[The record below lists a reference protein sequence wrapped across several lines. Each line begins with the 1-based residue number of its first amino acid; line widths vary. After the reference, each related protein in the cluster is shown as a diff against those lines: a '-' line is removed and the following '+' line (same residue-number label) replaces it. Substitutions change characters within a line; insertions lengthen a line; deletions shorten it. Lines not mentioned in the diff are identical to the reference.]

1 MPYKETEIEKMLR
14 ESAQRFKRELQ
25 SKEKAKKNFTE
36 EERKEDEKNADK
48 RLQKAYKDLLK
59 KSDVKLP
66 TEKRHKED
74 YKRVKGNIQK
84 SRSDLHVNK
93 KTGKREIT
101 TNMTIH
107 KGLTVKEK
115 AGLKKSILKAV
126 KQHLE
131 GSGLHIPLSGGY
143 TSSLIFHEMGKYI
156 PPKDRK
162 LMKKLIEESRPPR
175 PPPIHSG
182 AIDEEMP
189 LAVVPPMDTGNQS
202 ASDYEDGGTESES
215 DIEQIKYKYQPT
227 KYDYDSDS
235 DDEMYGMG
243 FVDGFVDDIFGGNKQ
258 DLARHSQ
265 SIQDTRNETARRK
278 AEVLARHAQIEADI
292 KARRAKKP
300 PLGTGVKRPRGRPRK
315 IQL

>member
-1 MPYKETEIEKMLR
+1 MPRKLSEFEKEAA
-14 ESAQRFKRELQ
+14 ESARDYKYNRK
-25 SKEKAKKNFTE
+25 SKYEKE
-36 EERKEDEKNADK
+36 EALLE
-48 RLQKAYKDLLK
+48 QKVNTPK
-59 KSDVKLP
+59 KSTVKLP

-84 SRSDLHVNK
+84 SISDLRVNP

-101 TNMTIH
+101 TSMTIH
-107 KGLTVKEK
+107 KGLTIKEK
-115 AGLKKSILKAV
+115 DGLKKSILKAV

-131 GSGLHIPLSGGY
+131 GSGLHIPLAGGY

-156 PPKDRK
+156 PPKDRV

-182 AIDEEMP
+182 AIDEEIP

-202 ASDYEDGGTESES
+202 ASDYESDGTESES
-215 DIEQIKYKYQPT
+215 DIEPIKYKYQPV
-227 KYDYDSDS
+227 KYDSDS
-235 DDEMYGMG
+235 DDDEEFGGMVGMG
-243 FVDGFVDDIFGGNKQ
+243 FIDDIFGGNKQ
-258 DLARHSQ
+258 EMARATQ

-278 AEVLARHAQIEADI
+278 AEVLARNAQIEADI

-300 PLGTGVKRPRGRPRK
+300 PLGMGVKRPRGRPRK